1 MHRRRL
7 VLLGAGHAHLHVLRH
22 AGRLLRAGH
31 TVTLV
36 APPLFWYSGMVTGML
51 GGTYAT
57 EDDQVDVAAVARD
70 AGCTHLADLAT
81 GLDRSTRVVRLA
93 SGGSLPFDVLS
104 VAIGSEAA
112 VLPGEAPFAA
122 KPIHRL
128 WELRQQL
135 EAACTDAPPRI
146 LVAGGG
152 ITACELAVNIA
163 ALCRRHGGGAEITVL
178 APPDGLL
185 TALHPRAKRTVL
197 RVLRRAGIA
206 VRQDGPV
213 LGLAEG
219 SASLPGGTVAFDLA
233 INATGL
239 RPPSVLRQFGLPL
252 DQEGGLLVDRH
263 LRSTGDPAVHG
274 AGDCIAFGETG
285 LPRAGVFAVRQGPVL
300 LDNLQAALENTAP
313 RPFVP
318 QRRFLWIMNLG
329 DGTGLATYG
338 RWWWHGRAAFWL
350 KDWIDRRFMAASR
363 RVTPA
368 RP

>member
-1 MHRRRL
+1 VHRGRL
-7 VLLGAGHAHLHVLRH
+7 VLLGAGHAHLYVLRH
-22 AGRLLRAGH
+22 ASRLLRAGH

-36 APPLFWYSGMVTGML
+36 APSLFWYSGMATGML
-51 GGTYAT
+51 GGVYTP
-57 EDDQVDVAAVARD
+57 EEDQVDVAALARD
-70 AGCTHLADLAT
+70 AGCIHLADMAT
-81 GLDRSTRVVRLA
+81 GLDRSARVVRLA
-93 SGGSLPFDVLS
+93 SGGSVPFDVVS
-104 VAIGSEAA
+104 VALGSEAA
-112 VLPGEAPFAA
+112 VLPGDV
-122 KPIHRL
+122 
-128 WELRQQL
+128 RQRL
-135 EAACTDAPPRI
+135 EAACAAAPLRV

-152 ITACELAVNIA
+152 ITACELAANVA
-163 ALCRRHGGGAEITVL
+163 ALCRRHGSAAEITML

-185 TALHPRAKRTVL
+185 TALHPGAKRTVL

-213 LGLAEG
+213 LCVAEG

-252 DQEGGLLVDRH
+252 GQDGDLLVDRH
-263 LRSTGDPAVHG
+263 LRSVGDPAVHG

-300 LDNLQAALENTAP
+300 LDNLQAALEGTAP
-313 RPFVP
+313 SPFVP

-350 KDWIDRRFMAASR
+350 KDRIDRRFMAASR

>member
-1 MHRRRL
+1 LTRN
-7 VLLGAGHAHLHVLRH
+7 
-22 AGRLLRAGH
+22 
-31 TVTLV
+31 TVS
-36 APPLFWYSGMVTGML
+36 PLFWYSGMATGML
-51 GGTYAT
+51 GGAYAP

-70 AGCTHLADLAT
+70 AGCTHLADMAT
-81 GLDRSTRVVRLA
+81 GLEHSARVVRLA
-93 SGGSLPFDVLS
+93 SGGSVPFDVLS
-104 VAIGSEAA
+104 VALGSEAA
-112 VLPGEAPFAA
+112 LLPGEPPFAA

-128 WELRQQL
+128 WELRQRL
-135 EAACTDAPPRI
+135 EAACTGTTPRI

-152 ITACELAVNIA
+152 ITACEVAANIA
-163 ALCRRHGGGAEITVL
+163 ALCRRHGRAAEVTVL
-178 APPDGLL
+178 APPAGLL
-185 TALHPRAKRTVL
+185 TTLHPGAKRTML
-197 RVLRRAGIA
+197 RVLRQAGIT

-213 LGLAEG
+213 LGLAAG

-239 RPPSVLRQFGLPL
+239 RPPAVLRQFGLPL
-252 DQEGGLLVDRH
+252 GRDGGLLVDRH

-300 LDNLQAALENTAP
+300 LDNLQAALEGTAP
-313 RPFVP
+313 CPFVP

-350 KDWIDRRFMAASR
+350 KDRIDRRYMAASR
-363 RVTPA
+363 HVTLA
-368 RP
+368 RQ